1 MRFKRSYKKDKRFFQ
16 KSVNQVHSKNVSGYK
31 IPRGGVRL

>member
-1 MRFKRSYKKDKRFFQ
+1 MKFKRNGRKDKRFFQ